1 MEWFVCPCCPP
12 NVARIIASIGNYFYS
27 TGPKDVWVHLFA
39 GNTGELEV
47 NGSPIKLHQQTQYP
61 WDGTV
66 QFTVETE
73 QPQDFTLHLRLP
85 GWCSKYSLQVNG
97 QEQSIQPDAGGYLSI
112 QREWKNG
119 DTVTYVMDMPI
130 QTLYANPAVR
140 QLEGRVAMQRGPVVY
155 CLEGVDHNGMV
166 LDRISVEPEQIT
178 RSFTVEYKPELL
190 GGVAVI
196 HGTGCAIEAGGWDE
210 TLYRTQPPAEK
221 EIKITAVPYC
231 VWDNRE
237 PGEMRVWLR
246 TK

>member
-1 MEWFVCPCCPP
+1 M
-12 NVARIIASIGNYFYS
+12 
-27 TGPKDVWVHLFA
+27 HMFA

-73 QPQDFTLHLRLP
+73 QPAGIYTAP
-85 GWCSKYSLQVNG
+85 A
-97 QEQSIQPDAGGYLSI
+97 PAGGAADAACRSTARNSRSSRMPAATCPSM
-112 QREWKNG
+112 REWKNG

-166 LDRISVEPEQIT
+166 LDTISVEPEQIT
-178 RSFTVEYKPELL
+178 RSFTVENKPELL